1 MKKSVSLFVLSCLHL
16 CVQAQAPQGI
26 NYQSIL
32 RNGSNQILSS
42 TNVGVSMNLHQL
54 TSSGIVVYSEH
65 FSTTTTSLG
74 MINLVIGQGIPDL
87 GTFSTIDW
95 GQGPYFAEISIDQT
109 GGTNYSSLGTQQ
121 LMSVPYALFAE
132 TSNNPG
138 PQGAPGLNGQD
149 GVSVINS
156 FVQNDSLYVTLSNGQ
171 TLNTGYVRG
180 PQGIQGLMGNT
191 GSTGSQGI
199 QGPIGGTG
207 LQGSQGIQGLQGVAG
222 TNGVGIVSTVDNGNG
237 TITFN
242 YSDGTSFTTGNLIQ
256 NSNYQIG
263 DTIYG
268 GRIFYIDETGE
279 HGLVFKP
286 SITQGAVNYD
296 APAGTPS
303 TLASYIGGGYL
314 NALLRDQFFLQSGS
328 SDIINPNA
336 SQATTLSSD
345 GRRYGEYYIPCL
357 AELRELYLQKTAL
370 GITSIDNFISSNIQ
384 YGSPSNNGRYYF
396 SFVDG
401 TFFRNTVDGFSAT
414 AVYVRKF

>member
-199 QGPIGGTG
+199 QGPIGSTG

-242 YSDGTSFTTGNLIQ
+242 YSDGSSFTTGNLM
-256 NSNYQIG
+256 
-263 DTIYG
+263 
-268 GRIFYIDETGE
+268 
-279 HGLVFKP
+279 P
-286 SITQGAVNYD
+286 SA
-296 APAGTPS
+296 
-303 TLASYIGGGYL
+303 
-314 NALLRDQFFLQSGS
+314 
-328 SDIINPNA
+328 
-336 SQATTLSSD
+336 
-345 GRRYGEYYIPCL
+345 
-357 AELRELYLQKTAL
+357 
-370 GITSIDNFISSNIQ
+370 
-384 YGSPSNNGRYYF
+384 SNN
-396 SFVDG
+396 
-401 TFFRNTVDGFSAT
+401 TNTLIYTINGF
-414 AVYVRKF
+414 